1 MGPQGE
7 QGLTGSQGIPG
18 PIGPQG
24 PAGEIEL
31 PYYNETTI
39 AGAAFHIHN
48 NEGASYGIV
57 GSNSPGG
64 EVLPANRAGVLGH
77 SFNGH
82 GVYGY
87 SENSFYAGVQGVSNS
102 STGYGILGYGFGGG
116 VGGHFY
122 TTSSGQ
128 AALTTGVGNV
138 GIGVDEPEMK
148 MHVAGDLFVQS
159 NLGGINLG
167 YPDNGNRWRMSTFN
181 GGADIL
187 YRSKPNGSSTYTTR
201 FKMLQSGEFQ
211 VGDFTDAAA
220 WVQVRQNSGV
230 EKLHILLEETQD
242 EFARLGFGNT
252 VHPNAQWHIAA
263 TSRDGT
269 TGAADSKMNFYF
281 RNDQGAADR
290 MTILGNG
297 RVGINNSTPDEE
309 FVIGSNLNSGWAI
322 PAATVGSSSGG
333 AIEVGTPTISFSAS
347 AGTAFGRTRLIA
359 SDANGFGEGKIEM
372 RTRQLNIGVS
382 PGVNDTRG
390 YPVRIEQNTSAT
402 GGEYGLIIYNG
413 TNDVE
418 NWEFYVGTTAA
429 SGGNMT
435 LYHNNA
441 SRGTFDQTSGNYS
454 PTSDARLKTNISTLS
469 SVLPRLL
476 QLQPKYYNYKTNLER
491 KYHGFLAQDLQT
503 VFPELVTS
511 ISPKADEEATLLVD
525 YSQLTVL
532 AIASIQE
539 QQQVIDQQQEQ
550 LTQQAKQ
557 LQVLE
562 ERLQKLEALLEK

>member
-1 MGPQGE
+1 
-7 QGLTGSQGIPG
+7 
-18 PIGPQG
+18 
-24 PAGEIEL
+24 L
-31 PYYNETTI
+31 PYYNETTTP
-39 AGAAFHIHN
+39 GAAFHIHN
-48 NEGASYGIV
+48 DEGASYGIA
-57 GSNSPGG
+57 GSNSPGA

-77 SFNGH
+77 SLNGH

-102 STGYGILGYGFGGG
+102 STGYGVLGYGIGGG
-116 VGGHFY
+116 VGGYFY

-138 GIGVDEPEMK
+138 GIGTNTPEMK
-148 MHVAGDLFVQS
+148 MHVAGDLFVQT
-159 NLGGINLG
+159 NLGALNLG
-167 YPDNGNRWRMSTFN
+167 FPDNGNLWRMATVNS
-181 GGADIL
+181 GADL
-187 YRSKPNGSSTYTTR
+187 LFRSKPSGSSANTTR

-211 VGDFTDAAA
+211 VGNFTDAAG
-220 WVQVRQNSGV
+220 WIQIRENSGV
-230 EKLHILLEETQD
+230 EKVHVLLEETQD

-252 VHPNAQWHIAA
+252 VHEDAQWHIAA

-297 RVGINNSTPDEE
+297 RVGINNANPDEE
-309 FVIGSNLNSGWAI
+309 LVIGSNLNSGWAI
-322 PAATVGSSSGG
+322 PAVTVGSSSGG
-333 AIEVGTPTISFSAS
+333 AVEVGTPTISFSAG
-347 AGTAFGRTRLIA
+347 AGTAFGRARLIA
-359 SDANGFGEGKIEM
+359 TDANGFGEGKIEM
-372 RTRQLNIGVS
+372 RTRQLNVGVA

-390 YPVRIEQNTSAT
+390 YPLRIQQNTSTT
-402 GGEYGLIIYNG
+402 GGEYGMLLYNG
-413 TNDVE
+413 TNSSE

-476 QLQPKYYNYKTNLER
+476 ELQPKYYNYKTNLDR

-503 VFPELVTS
+503 VFPELVTT
-511 ISPKADEEATLLVD
+511 IGPKADEEATLLVD

-532 AIASIQE
+532 AIAALQE

-557 LQVLE
+557 LQTLE